1 MARKK
6 PRRASAPISS
16 QTTPTSS
23 NTTTANNGEVKVL
36 VTNVEQTEE
45 KSIKEALPKA
55 DVMSQKAEQKVTPS
69 SAIVGQV
76 AQPEQAAEKSE
87 QERTRTKSAPEVA
100 SDEKVE
106 SSQDQLTD
114 SKKAKNASLDVGEDT
129 TDGGEQRR
137 RRSSQKDG
145 RSGSL
150 KVWQYKVHMHTG
162 LIL

>member
-1 MARKK
+1 M
-6 PRRASAPISS
+6 
-16 QTTPTSS
+16 
-23 NTTTANNGEVKVL
+23 L
-36 VTNVEQTEE
+36 VTGVEQTEE
-45 KSIKEALPKA
+45 KSTEEALPKA
-55 DVMSQKAEQKVTPS
+55 DVMSRKAEQKVTPS
-69 SAIVGQV
+69 SAIVGQE

-100 SDEKVE
+100 VDEIVE

-114 SKKAKNASLDVGEDT
+114 SKKAKDASLDVGEDA

-150 KVWQYKVHMHTG
+150 KVRPYMVHMHTG
-162 LIL
+162 LILSMTSVCNSSILI